1 MHPPPWSGFR
11 ILLALLQ
18 RAARP
23 ERGIRNMLYKKEN
36 LDLGLDYS
44 PLYVNFCLKMHAY
57 LENSDGKTMKDV

>member
-1 MHPPPWSGFR
+1 
-11 ILLALLQ
+11 
-18 RAARP
+18 
-23 ERGIRNMLYKKEN
+23 MLYKKEN